1 MELSAAYAA
10 AIAEN
15 FVFQLYE
22 DDMFHKH
29 SVQI

>member
-1 MELSAAYAA
+1 MELSAACAA

-15 FVFQLYE
+15 FVFHLYE
-22 DDMFHKH
+22 GDTFHDH